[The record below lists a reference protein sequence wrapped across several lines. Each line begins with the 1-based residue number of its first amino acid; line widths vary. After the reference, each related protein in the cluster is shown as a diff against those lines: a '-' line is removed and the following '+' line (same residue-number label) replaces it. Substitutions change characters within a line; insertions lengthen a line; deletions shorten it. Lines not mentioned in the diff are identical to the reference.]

1 MAKYLDQTGLT
12 YFWNKL
18 KGWVNSHEHPVGSVY
33 ITISSNF
40 NPADQ
45 WGGTWSKIAEGQ
57 CLIQAGTNYTL
68 GSTGGEERH
77 YLSGNEM
84 PPHGHTAGKA
94 ANFKLANTGVAK
106 SALDKYSE
114 QFLWIDQSST
124 SASNLLSTNAE
135 GGGASHNN
143 MQPYVAVNIW
153 KRTA

>member
-12 YFWNKL
+12 YFWGKI
-18 KGWVNSHEHPVGSVY
+18 KGFVNSHEHPVGSVY

-40 NPADQ
+40 NPANH

-57 CLIQAGTNYTL
+57 CLIQAGNNYTL

-77 YLSGNEM
+77 YLTGNEM
-84 PPHGHTAGKA
+84 PPHGHSGGKVYG
-94 ANFKLANTGVAK
+94 FKLSNTGIAR
-106 SALDKYSE
+106 SAIDKNSE
-114 QFLWIDQSST
+114 QFLYIDQTSS
-124 SASNLLSTNAE
+124 SSSDILNTNNV

-143 MQPYVAVNIW
+143 MQPYLAVNIW

>member
-1 MAKYLDQTGLT
+1 MAKYLDKDGLS
-12 YFWNKL
+12 YLWNKI

-33 ITISSNF
+33 ITISSSF

-57 CLIQAGTNYTL
+57 CLIQAGSTYTL
-68 GSTGGEERH
+68 GSTGGEAAH
-77 YLSGNEM
+77 YLTGNEM
-84 PPHGHTAGKA
+84 PPHGHSAGLA
-94 ANFKLANTGVAK
+94 AGFKLGNTGIAR

-114 QFLWIDQSST
+114 QFLWIDQSSK
-124 SASNLLSTNAE
+124 SASSIFSTNAE

-143 MQPYVAVNIW
+143 MQPYLAVNIW